1 MNDYARMVILLH
13 DAHREDDWRRADEF
27 RRLHARPD
35 AAPLEAE
42 QTVDEAPRGRLAFFR
57 RLIPRHA

>member
-1 MNDYARMVILLH
+1 MGNAGQMTQLH
-13 DAHREDDWRRADEF
+13 VGRREDDWRRADEW

-35 AAPLEAE
+35 SETTPAVESRRR
-42 QTVDEAPRGRLAFFR
+42 PRIANIL